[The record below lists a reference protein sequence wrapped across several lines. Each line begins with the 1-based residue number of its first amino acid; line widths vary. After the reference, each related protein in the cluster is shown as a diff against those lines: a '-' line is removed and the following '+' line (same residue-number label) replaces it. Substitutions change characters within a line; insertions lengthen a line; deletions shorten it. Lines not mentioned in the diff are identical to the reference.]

1 MSSFFENIPMTI
13 AVSACSMLI
22 SLLALFYARKNLK
35 MQKYIEVVTAQRIKW
50 IGELRADFSAILSYV
65 YLSTYVKDV
74 ADIWQSNFDE
84 YGGDAFDGDDE
95 GYYSTQD
102 NIKNF
107 REAKKSASTPENYAE
122 FIRRIDLC
130 ILKLNPSDSRDEE
143 LIEELEKFKLIPYDH
158 QPETLKDLLMK
169 IRNMMSEILKCE
181 WERVKQEVRKGGL
194 VNGKR
199 KNIFD

>member
-1 MSSFFENIPMTI
+1 MTV

-35 MQKYIEVVTAQRIKW
+35 MQKYIDVVTTQRIKW

-65 YLSTYVKDV
+65 YLSTYVEDV
-74 ADIWQSNFDE
+74 AAKWQLNFDE
-84 YGGDAFDGDDE
+84 NVEEFFGDDE
-95 GYYSTQD
+95 GYYSVQD
-102 NIKNF
+102 NLKRF
-107 REAKKSASTPENYAE
+107 RQVKISESTPENYAE

-130 ILKLNPSDSRDEE
+130 ILKLNPSDSRDEK
-143 LIEELEKFKLIPYDH
+143 LIEELEKFKLLPYDH
-158 QPETLKDLLMK
+158 QPGTLNELLIK
-169 IRNMMSEILKCE
+169 IRDMMGEILKSE
-181 WERVKQEVRKGGL
+181 WERVKKEVRKGGL

>member
-1 MSSFFENIPMTI
+1 MTA
-13 AVSACSMLI
+13 AVSACSMLV

-35 MQKYIEVVTAQRIKW
+35 MQKYIDVVTAQRIKW

-65 YLSTYVKDV
+65 YLSTYVEVV
-74 ADIWQSNFDE
+74 ADKWQNNFEENIED
-84 YGGDAFDGDDE
+84 FFGDDE
-95 GYYSTQD
+95 WYYSVKD
-102 NIKNF
+102 NIK
-107 REAKKSASTPENYAE
+107 RLYDAKTKSTPENYAE

-143 LIEELEKFKLIPYDH
+143 LIEELEKFKLIPYDY
-158 QPETLKDLLMK
+158 QPGTLNELLIK
-169 IRNMMSEILKCE
+169 IRDMMGEILKSE
-181 WERVKQEVRKGGL
+181 WERVKKEVQKGGL

>member
-1 MSSFFENIPMTI
+1 MSSFLGNISMTV

-35 MQKYIEVVTAQRIKW
+35 MQKYIDVVTTQRIKW

-65 YLSTYVKDV
+65 YLSTYVEDV
-74 ADIWQSNFDE
+74 AAKWQLNFDE
-84 YGGDAFDGDDE
+84 NVEEFFGDDE
-95 GYYSTQD
+95 GYYSVQD
-102 NIKNF
+102 NLKRF
-107 REAKKSASTPENYAE
+107 RQVKISESTPENYAE

-130 ILKLNPSDSRDEE
+130 ILKLNPSDSRDEK
-143 LIEELEKFKLIPYDH
+143 LIEELEKFKLLPYDH
-158 QPETLKDLLMK
+158 QPGTLNELLIK
-169 IRNMMSEILKCE
+169 IRDMMGEILKSE
-181 WERVKQEVRKGGL
+181 WERVKKEVRKGGL